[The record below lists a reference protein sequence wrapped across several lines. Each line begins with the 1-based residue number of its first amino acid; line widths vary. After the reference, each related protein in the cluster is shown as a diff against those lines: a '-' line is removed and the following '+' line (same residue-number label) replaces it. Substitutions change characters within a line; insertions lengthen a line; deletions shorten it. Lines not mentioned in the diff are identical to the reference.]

1 MRYLKTRKVTNNSQI
16 EINSLLDVLII
27 LLVFLLKSYNP
38 ESMKNNLVKDLI
50 PPAINISK
58 IAKKETSIQVNN
70 KKEVFFEKEKVGVLG
85 DKKLYKILMVKFK
98 GNILKDKKKSKVNLY
113 FDGKTSY
120 GEIKDIMNVLKK
132 NDVRKMK
139 LILVGSF

>member
-1 MRYLKTRKVTNNSQI
+1 MRCLKTRKVTNNSQI

-58 IAKKETSIQVNN
+58 FAKKETSIQVNN
-70 KKEVFFEKEKVGVLG
+70 KKEVFFEKEKIGVLG
-85 DKKLYKILMVKFK
+85 DRKVYKRLMAKFK
-98 GNILKDKKKSKVNLY
+98 GNTLKDNKKSKVNLY
-113 FDGKTSY
+113 FDEKISY

-132 NDVRKMK
+132 NDVRKIK
-139 LILVGSF
+139 LILVGRF

>member
-1 MRYLKTRKVTNNSQI
+1 MRCLKTRRVTNNLQI

-38 ESMKNNLVKDLI
+38 ESIKNNLVKDLV

-58 IAKKETSIQVNN
+58 IAKKEISIQVNY
-70 KKEVFFEKEKVGVLG
+70 KREVFFGKEKIGFLG
-85 DKKLYKILMVKFK
+85 SRKIDEKLIARFK
-98 GNILKDKKKSKVNLY
+98 NSILKKKNDLKVNLY
-113 FDGKTSY
+113 FDERISY
-120 GEIKDIMNVLKK
+120 GEIKDIMTVLKK

>member
-1 MRYLKTRKVTNNSQI
+1 MRCLKTRRVTNNLQI

-38 ESMKNNLVKDLI
+38 ESIKNNLVKDLV

-58 IAKKETSIQVNN
+58 IAKKDTSIQVNY
-70 KKEVFFEKEKVGVLG
+70 KREVFFGKEKIGFLG
-85 DKKLYKILMVKFK
+85 DRKLYKKIVAKL
-98 GNILKDKKKSKVNLY
+98 KKKKDLKVNLY
-113 FDGKTSY
+113 FDERISY
-120 GEIKDIMNVLKK
+120 GEIKDVMKILKK
-132 NDVRKMK
+132 NDVRKIK

>member
-1 MRYLKTRKVTNNSQI
+1 MRCLKTRRVTNNLQI

-58 IAKKETSIQVNN
+58 FAKKETSIQVNN
-70 KKEVFFEKEKVGVLG
+70 KKEVFLEKKKIGNLG
-85 DKKLYKILMVKFK
+85 DRKVYKRLMAKFK
-98 GNILKDKKKSKVNLY
+98 GNILKEKEKSKVNLY
-113 FDGKTSY
+113 FDGEISY

-132 NDVRKMK
+132 NDVRKIK